1 MRAPQVRNILSSI
14 PIGESKRVELG
25 PGDTPRTLRNY
36 FLVIAKLD
44 GYVITTRQYDSH
56 ISVHV
61 SDYITVETKNKRHR
75 SGRLDGIT
83 YGRPKKENDFNW
95 PCLELS
101 KLASYPPEL
110 LFRIDMTPRP
120 IAGNT
125 VKPVGFNRGNT
136 NGFKRKHTEEDY
148 D

>member
-1 MRAPQVRNILSSI
+1 MRAPQVRKILSGI
-14 PIGESKRVELG
+14 PVGTSQRVELS

-36 FLVIAKLD
+36 FLVIAKLE
-44 GYVITTRQYDSH
+44 GYTINTQQHSDH
-56 ISVHV
+56 ILVRV
-61 SDYITVETKNKRHR
+61 NDYTMPIAKKVKRSDCTESLHY
-75 SGRLDGIT
+75 S
-83 YGRPKKENDFNW
+83 RPKNPNDFNW

-101 KLASYPPEL
+101 KLAKYPPEL
-110 LFRIDMTPRP
+110 LFRIDMTPKP

-136 NGFKRKHTEEDY
+136 NGFKRKHHEEDY

>member
-1 MRAPQVRNILSSI
+1 MRAPQVRKILASI
-14 PIGESKRVELG
+14 PTGQSQRVELG

-36 FLVIAKLD
+36 FLVIAKLE
-44 GYVITTRQYDSH
+44 GYVITTQQHSNH
-56 ISVHV
+56 IQVQV
-61 SDYITVETKNKRHR
+61 NDYNMPVAKKPRKSESELGT
-75 SGRLDGIT
+75 T
-83 YGRPKKENDFNW
+83 YGRPKNPNDFNW

-101 KLASYPPEL
+101 KLAEYPPEV
-110 LFRIDMTPRP
+110 LFRIDMTPKP

-136 NGFKRKHTEEDY
+136 NGFKRKHHEEDY